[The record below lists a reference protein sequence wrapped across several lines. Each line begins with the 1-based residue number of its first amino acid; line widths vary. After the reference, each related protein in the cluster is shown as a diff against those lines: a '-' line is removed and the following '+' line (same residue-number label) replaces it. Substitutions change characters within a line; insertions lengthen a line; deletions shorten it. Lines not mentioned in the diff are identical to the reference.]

1 MNPSS
6 ATTTETGISTSL
18 GNDVFAPLR
27 DFGAEEALPDAFGI
41 LYWLNTVWNIYSI
54 IAFIFS
60 ALFIFGLIYAMQRIA
75 QLREEH
81 AAELRAAER
90 AFIQKTEGGQQ
101 NTRWQDVQ
109 THIQSHSP
117 NDWRLAI
124 IEADIMLEEALEELG
139 LAGNTI
145 GEMLKS
151 ASTNQIRTLD
161 DAWSAHL
168 VRNKIAHTGADF
180 VLTQRLA
187 QETINQYQRVFMELG
202 KV

>member
-6 ATTTETGISTSL
+6 ETATGTGQGVSL
-18 GNDVFAPLR
+18 GNDVYAPLR
-27 DFGAEEALPDAFGI
+27 DFGMGDALPDVFGV
-41 LYWLNTVWNIYSI
+41 LYWLNTVWNVYSI

-60 ALFIFGLIYAMQRIA
+60 AFFIFGLIYAMQRTA

-81 AAELRAAER
+81 AAELRAAEK
-90 AFIQKTEGGQQ
+90 AFMAKMHGGEQ
-101 NTRWQDVQ
+101 NSRWQDVQ
-109 THIQSHSP
+109 THIQSTNP

-145 GEMLKS
+145 GERLKS

-187 QETINQYQRVFMELG
+187 QETINQYQRVFIELG